1 LSIDEQNY
9 PNSQIEIL
17 VVDGGSTDNTLKVAQ
32 NFNARVIAGGYPNNA
47 EARRHV
53 GVINAV
59 NDIIVFLDSDNIL
72 PYRNWL
78 RDMVLPFID
87 DDEVI
92 ASFTKWYGYDRNTPN
107 LDQYYALIGGNDPI
121 VYYLNKND
129 RVPYLSNCL
138 PHGAELETD
147 YGNYE
152 VVRFCSNQLPVVGC
166 NGFLVRRLVIN
177 QLKYKDSNEYLH
189 IDVNV
194 DIIEKLHKNKYAIV
208 KNSIIH
214 LTGDTLLKSMRKRIG
229 YMNIHHISLSKV
241 RRYKVFDSSN
251 SQDIFNLIKAILFS
265 VTVIEPLLLAV
276 RGYIRTKNI
285 RWFFHPIVFFITVQ
299 GYFFSLIKIR
309 LKKIFN
315 L

>member
-1 LSIDEQNY
+1 
-9 PNSQIEIL
+9 
-17 VVDGGSTDNTLKVAQ
+17 
-32 NFNARVIAGGYPNNA
+32 
-47 EARRHV
+47 
-53 GVINAV
+53 
-59 NDIIVFLDSDNIL
+59 
-72 PYRNWL
+72 
-78 RDMVLPFID
+78 
-87 DDEVI
+87 
-92 ASFTKWYGYDRNTPN
+92 
-107 LDQYYALIGGNDPI
+107 
-121 VYYLNKND
+121 
-129 RVPYLSNCL
+129 
-138 PHGAELETD
+138 
-147 YGNYE
+147 
-152 VVRFCSNQLPVVGC
+152 
-166 NGFLVRRLVIN
+166 LVRRLVIN

-265 VTVIEPLLLAV
+265 VTIIEPLLLAV